1 MLQHSIYQII
11 SAYQENKDIINA
23 YIKNHPIEL
32 YTDKC
37 DCTESSIS
45 DDCKVECA
53 TILGLSVGVFVIVA
67 IITFI
72 IWAIAIYV
80 LVKNAKN
87 MPPWAIILC
96 VFLLVFGGWFPMSPI
111 IVIIL
116 ASVIKNN

>member
-11 SAYQENKDIINA
+11 SAYKENKDIVDA
-23 YIKNHPIEL
+23 YIKNQPIEF

-37 DCTESSIS
+37 DCTDTPII

-53 TILGLSVGVFVIVA
+53 TILGLSVGVFVIIA

-80 LVKNAKN
+80 LVKNAQN
-87 MPPWAIILC
+87 MPQWAIVLC
-96 VFLLVFGGWFPMSPI
+96 VLLLVFGGWFPISPI

-116 ASVIKNN
+116 AYVIKK

>member
-11 SAYQENKDIINA
+11 SAYKENKDIIDA
-23 YIKNHPIEL
+23 YIKNQPIEL
-32 YTDKC
+32 YSDDKC
-37 DCTESSIS
+37 DCTETTIS
-45 DDCKVECA
+45 NDCKVECA
-53 TILGLSVGVFVIVA
+53 SILGLSVGVFVIVA

-72 IWAIAIYV
+72 IWVVAIYV

-116 ASVIKNN
+116 ASVIRK

>member
-11 SAYQENKDIINA
+11 SAYQENKDIVDA
-23 YIKNHPIEL
+23 YIKNQPIEL

-37 DCTESSIS
+37 DCTDTPIS

-80 LVKNAKN
+80 LVKNAQN
-87 MPPWAIILC
+87 MPQWAIVLC
-96 VFLLVFGGWFPMSPI
+96 VLLLVFGGWFPISPI

-116 ASVIKNN
+116 ASVIKK

>member
-1 MLQHSIYQII
+1 MLQYSIYEII
-11 SAYQENKDIINA
+11 SAYQENKDIIDA

-37 DCTESSIS
+37 DCTESPIS

-53 TILGLSVGVFVIVA
+53 TILGLSVGVFVVVA

-96 VFLLVFGGWFPMSPI
+96 VLLLVFGGWFPISI
-111 IVIIL
+111 IVIVL
-116 ASVIKNN
+116 ASVIKK